1 MKILLVEDNP
11 DHRELIEIA
20 LKAGYDQATITSVA
34 SGVEAE
40 EWLYSSGDTCDLVL
54 LDYSLP
60 GKLTGLN
67 LLQKIG
73 SGLDS
78 PPVIMITGQGD
89 ERVATQ
95 AIKAGAYDYIVK
107 DIDYLSRLPVVM
119 QRAIESHRLKI
130 ERQRALDQLKESEE
144 RYRNLVKNAPTGILT
159 IDLQGN
165 IMDVNPKLLEILG
178 APSAEETR
186 KINFFEFEPLIQ
198 AGISEDIQSC
208 IAGGIMIEA
217 SRQFTSHWGVSN
229 HLRYHLMPIRDANQ
243 NITGVQANV
252 VNITKQVQAQQALET
267 LNVELEDRVAKRT
280 HDLNIMVNAMAGR
293 EVRMA
298 ELKKVIKKLRT
309 QLKKAG
315 LEPIADDPLL
325 EVNYSSD
332 TSNDAF

>member
-217 SRQFTSHWGVSN
+217 S
-229 HLRYHLMPIRDANQ
+229 
-243 NITGVQANV
+243 
-252 VNITKQVQAQQALET
+252 
-267 LNVELEDRVAKRT
+267 
-280 HDLNIMVNAMAGR
+280 
-293 EVRMA
+293 
-298 ELKKVIKKLRT
+298 
-309 QLKKAG
+309 
-315 LEPIADDPLL
+315 
-325 EVNYSSD
+325 
-332 TSNDAF
+332 